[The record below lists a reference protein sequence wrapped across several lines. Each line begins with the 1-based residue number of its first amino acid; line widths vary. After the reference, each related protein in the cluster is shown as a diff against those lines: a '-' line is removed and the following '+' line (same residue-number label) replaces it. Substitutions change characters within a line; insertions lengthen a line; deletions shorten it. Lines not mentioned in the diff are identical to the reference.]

1 VKAGFVFGI
10 LSYGWL
16 AAVVLLIVAL
26 RYIGEHNPATAA
38 LLYAPPM
45 LWLLPGASLGLIALV
60 RRHGRHCLASG
71 IGIGASLI
79 CLCGWQFRLSSNATS
94 LHGALVLTLLT
105 HNTGE
110 AGKTSLRP
118 FKDRIQPDLL
128 LLQSAVGRARRYL
141 AAPGYE
147 EFPFADDIGEFT
159 LVSRYPILSKA
170 LIERP
175 QTPIALLAEY
185 PVAARF
191 EIEVRGRRI
200 AIYSVH
206 AFTPRSYVGGRSA
219 LTSVACGLLGFP
231 GTPWSKSRSDFQ
243 TFWDAQISAMTD
255 LRQHLAKESIPY
267 LVAGDFN
274 APPQGVI
281 HRIITDSLQDV
292 HAACGNG
299 CGFTFPGATRSPLS
313 GFGPWLR
320 LDYVL
325 ASPQWQCISSTVEP
339 SNPSQHRALA
349 ATVMLPPSDET
360 LPVSIP

>member
-1 VKAGFVFGI
+1 MKASVA
-10 LSYGWL
+10 LSMITYGWL
-16 AAVVLLIVAL
+16 AVVVLLIIVL
-26 RYIGEHNPATAA
+26 RFVGERNPATAA
-38 LLYAPPM
+38 LLYVPPALWMLPAAP
-45 LWLLPGASLGLIALV
+45 LGLIALL
-60 RRHGRHCLASG
+60 RRHFRHCLAIG
-71 IGIGASLI
+71 IGIGAALFW
-79 CLCGWQFRLSSNATS
+79 LMGFQFRLGSKVTPPHDAII
-94 LHGALVLTLLT
+94 LTLLT

-118 FKDRIQPDLL
+118 FKDLTKPDLL
-128 LLQSAVGRARRYL
+128 LLQNAGGRARRYL

-147 EFPFADDIGEFT
+147 DLPFAENIGEFT

-175 QTPIALLAEY
+175 PTPIALLAKY
-185 PVAARF
+185 PIAARF
-191 EIEVRGRRI
+191 EVQVSNRRI
-200 AIYSVH
+200 AVYSVH

-219 LTSVACGLLGFP
+219 LTSMACGLFGFP

-255 LRQHLAKESIPY
+255 LRQHLAKESIPC
-267 LVAGDFN
+267 LAAGDFN

-292 HAACGNG
+292 HAACGTG
-299 CGFTFPGATRSPLS
+299 CGYTFPGATRNPLS

-320 LDYVL
+320 LDYVFT
-325 ASPQWQCISSTVEP
+325 SPQWRCISSIVEP

-349 ATVMLPPSDET
+349 ATVALPSKP
-360 LPVSIP
+360 